1 MNALISSFFFALM
14 PAMPLMIPTGG
25 ASPGNAA
32 PPFSLADQNGKMVRL
47 DDFKEQTVVLEWV
60 NPDCP
65 FVVRHYKASTFVN
78 LFEKFKGEIV
88 WLAINSTHSAGAADN
103 QEWIEKHKIPYPI
116 LLDSDGAVGRSYG
129 AQTTPQMVVIHKG
142 VVVYLG
148 AIDDDPRGK
157 GAQVNYV
164 EQALNELRAG
174 KPVSVPQ
181 TKPYGCSVKYGS

>member
-1 MNALISSFFFALM
+1 MNSLLSALFFGLM
-14 PAMPLMIPTGG
+14 PVVNLLFPAGG
-25 ASPGNAA
+25 AKPGNAA
-32 PPFSLADQNGKMVRL
+32 PAFSLADQNGKVVRL
-47 DDFKEQTVVLEWV
+47 EDFQQQTVVLEWV

-65 FVVRHYKASTFVN
+65 FVVRHYNAGTFVK
-78 LFEKFKGEIV
+78 LAEQFKGEIV
-88 WLAINSTHSAGAADN
+88 WLAINSTHYAGAADN
-103 QEWIEKHKIPYPI
+103 QAWIEKHNIPYPI

-129 AQTTPQMVVIHKG
+129 AQTTPQMAVIHKG

-174 KPVSVPQ
+174 KTVSVPQ